1 MNISDEVKL
10 VVKESTGSIAS
21 ADVWAKALRLVQT
34 STIYFWHGA
43 HKVRIPS
50 ESKPGTYYEFTSDQ
64 HCPCKAGQRDR
75 VCAHILVRDMLHLQ
89 NMITEQEQYEQRLAA
104 RQRER
109 QRVAATSRIT
119 SPAEL
124 AELFS

>member
-1 MNISDEVKL
+1 MKISDEVQAIIR
-10 VVKESTGSIAS
+10 ETTGSVAS
-21 ADVWAKALRLVQT
+21 ASIWAKALRLVQA
-34 STIYFWHGA
+34 STIYFWQGSHTV
-43 HKVRIPS
+43 KIPS
-50 ESKPGTYYEFTSDQ
+50 ESQPGAYYTFKSDE
-64 HCPCKAGQRDR
+64 HCPCKAGQANR